1 MPNLR
6 NEIKLRISANVDN
19 AKKNSRLLR
28 DGLSRDTRAIVNA
41 INKAT
46 KQILLA
52 WKGTFRK
59 ARTESKRASDAIRK
73 DSNKVKTT
81 YIANSKQMRLHTS
94 GMRTVIGKLRN
105 EFLLIAFIWT
115 SFRKV
120 LSLKNEAQDLARDG
134 NEINSKFSAVF
145 KHLTQEA
152 SDWAIGFGKSVGRAI
167 MDVKQWMATLQ
178 DTFVPLGFARSK
190 ASEMSKSLVELGVDV
205 ASFSN
210 KASSDVIRDFTSAL
224 VGNHETVRKYGIIIS
239 EGAIAQE
246 ALNMGLKK
254 NYSQLTDLEKV
265 QARYNI
271 ILNGTKDAQGD
282 ALRTANELAN
292 VEKRKEAIRK
302 DMLEMMGRKLIPLA
316 KTYNELMID
325 WYQNLIPIKEQIT
338 EINAELEKTE
348 KAEDSLDGLIKRYEE
363 LRGKADK
370 TEDEMA
376 ELKKVVQGIA
386 DITPGAI
393 TQWDEYGKALD
404 VNTRAAKKL
413 LSIKQKLLRLDEKK
427 AISGRIGDY
436 FDASKA
442 YEKNKVSLKKWTN
455 ALLTTEDKIAR
466 LNEQVSKAVKERDAL
481 EKDSFKY
488 AAASMRIMPLVGQ
501 LDELTAKKTRLELKI
516 GDKTTGLAAKIDENM
531 ATMRAYAVDL
541 LQYFDME
548 QSAADLAKQ
557 IGLEFGTSAEK
568 ADTLAQALKRLSNE
582 IKQIQPDD
590 DGSTTLELVDP
601 KVLDRAKKA
610 LEKLLA
616 KLRDAK
622 AELSSF
628 DVQEGIERAKFLAKK
643 RTELEIEALEAEQKK
658 YNENSEMYQV
668 LGQQIV
674 AAKELMNAELL
685 KIDKKYLEEL
695 RHEMT
700 EYLEGYLVS
709 AEDKELAKLDN
720 KYMQELNLLE
730 KARDEQLLTEEG
742 YQAARTN
749 LIDEYAEARKE
760 AEWQRWEEQHQW
772 QNAGLKA
779 LESGYDQF
787 FSSITDMEMTGK
799 ERREAIWKSMKS
811 TFASILASMLKDAIM
826 NMIKSSAQTVVTG
839 KIIAAAM
846 AKAALFNTLATGG
859 TNAAAAI
866 PQVQALMAL
875 LYGTPAAHGAYVK
888 RTPGGAP
895 YVVGEGG
902 DDELIIPV
910 SKFWKFAAGVYRLPG
925 GYGVE
930 NLPTAAAGAVNS
942 TVHNVSRSMNTVN
955 HYNAPGIDFG
965 PLIAAMN
972 NGNNAGGPVNMNLTL
987 SFKNLNS
994 RDKILLSRMVDEGR
1008 VLRGKQ

>member
-134 NEINSKFSAVF
+134 NEIDSKFSAVF

-152 SDWAIGFGKSVGRAI
+152 SDWAIGFGKSVGRAT

-246 ALNMGLKK
+246 ALNLGLKK

-302 DMLEMMGRKLIPLA
+302 DMLEMMGRKLIPLT

-338 EINAELEKTE
+338 EISSQYNKLEGQSSTL
-348 KAEDSLDGLIKRYEE
+348 DSLIKRHTE
-363 LRGKADK
+363 LTDK
-370 TEDEMA
+370 TKLNADEQR
-376 ELKKVVQGIA
+376 ELKTVIAGIA
-386 DITPGAI
+386 EIAPGAI
-393 TQWDEYGKALD
+393 TAFDDYGRALD
-404 VNTRAAKKL
+404 VNTTKARDFYEVQLLFTRERFRKAIEGRINDYMKEKYAIQKANKAIRDQNGEISKATVKRKNLKRQLDASVKTFGDLSKAEGFYADNQKRLRIQLAFAEKKVN
-413 LSIKQKLLRLDEKK
+413 DEKRK
-427 AISGRIGDY
+427 LNKVQLQEISNIAHKRKEMDGYLRELMKY
-436 FDASKA
+436 FD
-442 YEKNKVSLKKWTN
+442 
-455 ALLTTEDKIAR
+455 
-466 LNEQVSKAVKERDAL
+466 
-481 EKDSFKY
+481 
-488 AAASMRIMPLVGQ
+488 VGQ
-501 LDELTAKKTRLELKI
+501 STVDLTRNIANEFGLD
-516 GDKTTGLAAKIDENM
+516 GLAAHNL
-531 ATMRAYAVDL
+531 AL
-541 LQYFDME
+541 DMKRV
-548 QSAADLAKQ
+548 SAAIKDVNDAGGGKP
-557 IGLEFGTSAEK
+557 
-568 ADTLAQALKRLSNE
+568 LK
-582 IKQIQPDD
+582 
-590 DGSTTLELVDP
+590 LVDP
-601 KVLDRAKKA
+601 KDLDRAKKA

-616 KLRDAK
+616 KLRDAQ

-628 DVQEGIERAKFLAKK
+628 DKQEGIERAKFLAKK
-643 RTELEIEALEAEQKK
+643 RIELEIEALEAEQEK

-674 AAKELMNAELL
+674 AAKELMNTELL

-709 AEDKELAKLDN
+709 AEDKELAKLDS
-720 KYMQELNLLE
+720 KYGQELNLLKEMLDE
-730 KARDEQLLTEEG
+730 KLLTEEV

-839 KIIAAAM
+839 KIIEAAM

-942 TVHNVSRSMNTVN
+942 TVHNVSRSMNTIN

-972 NGNNAGGPVNMNLTL
+972 NGNTAGGPVNMNLTL